1 MKVLEAIRKHPLYV
15 EYYEKLRGAE
25 KDRVFCCHQME
36 HLLDV
41 ARIAYIINLEQQM
54 NLRKEVIYGAALLHD
69 IGKYRQYA
77 EGIPHEI
84 ASEEIAGKIL
94 ADLPEDSFT
103 DEERRE
109 ILRAIR
115 GHRKLREDMA
125 ELERL
130 ICVSDKKSRK
140 CFACQVEKDCNW
152 SREKKDMNM
161 EIEI

>member
-1 MKVLEAIRKHPLYV
+1 MKVIEAIRKHPLYV
-15 EYYEKLRGAE
+15 EYYEKLREAE

-36 HLLDV
+36 HLMDV

-54 NLRKEVIYGAALLHD
+54 GFRKEVIYGAALLHD

-94 ADLPEDSFT
+94 ADLPEDAFT
-103 DEERRE
+103 AEEKSE

-115 GHRKLREDMA
+115 GHRRLREDMT

-130 ICVSDKKSRK
+130 ICISDKKSRM
-140 CFACQVEKDCNW
+140 CFACQAEKNCNW
-152 SREKKDMNM
+152 SAEKKNM
-161 EIEI
+161 EIEL